1 MGYINHHNKLSIMVK
16 PAKIILSLLRFVLTS
31 MRSKTYSLAP
41 AKIGN
46 SSGFR
51 LPVSFYRDHPRFAN
65 ATGWVEVLADDT
77 LLIKLEPVEVER
89 ESDEENNELMLSLFL
104 DFITKDALKNS
115 DRLEAYT
122 EAMAQDDDELL
133 EGVEI
138 DL

>member
-1 MGYINHHNKLSIMVK
+1 MVIAIIVSIMVRT
-16 PAKIILSLLRFVLTS
+16 AKIVLSLLRFVLTS

-51 LPVSFYRDHPRFAN
+51 LPVSFYRDHPRFTN

-77 LLIKLEPVEVER
+77 LLIKLEPVTNEPA
-89 ESDEENNELMLSLFL
+89 SDEENNELMLSLFL

>member
-1 MGYINHHNKLSIMVK
+1 MLKT
-16 PAKIILSLLRFVLTS
+16 AKIVLSLLHFVLTS
-31 MRSKTYSLAP
+31 MHSKTYSLVP

-51 LPVSFYRDHPRFAN
+51 LPVSFYRDHPRFSN
-65 ATGWVEVLADDT
+65 ATGWVEVLTDDT
-77 LLIKLEPVEVER
+77 LLIKLEPVEMEA
-89 ESDEENNELMLSLFL
+89 EGDEENNELMLSLFL

-138 DL
+138 D

>member
-1 MGYINHHNKLSIMVK
+1 
-16 PAKIILSLLRFVLTS
+16 

-65 ATGWVEVLADDT
+65 ATGWVKVLADDT
-77 LLIKLEPVEVER
+77 LLIKFEPVTNEP
-89 ESDEENNELMLSLFL
+89 ESGEENNELMLSLFL

-138 DL
+138 DS

>member
-1 MGYINHHNKLSIMVK
+1 MVK
-16 PAKIILSLLRFVLTS
+16 TAKIILSLLRYVLTS
-31 MRSKTYSLAP
+31 MHSKTYSLAP

-65 ATGWVEVLADDT
+65 ATGWIEVLADDT
-77 LLIKLEPVEVER
+77 LLIKLEPFTNEP
-89 ESDEENNELMLSLFL
+89 ESDEESNELMLSLFL

-115 DRLEAYT
+115 DHLEAYT
-122 EAMAQDDDELL
+122 EVMAQDDDELL

-138 DL
+138 D

>member
-1 MGYINHHNKLSIMVK
+1 
-16 PAKIILSLLRFVLTS
+16 

-77 LLIKLEPVEVER
+77 LLIKLEPVTNEP

-133 EGVEI
+133 DGVEI
-138 DL
+138 DS

>member
-1 MGYINHHNKLSIMVK
+1 MVK
-16 PAKIILSLLRFVLTS
+16 TARIILSLLQFVLTS
-31 MRSKTYSLAP
+31 MGSKTYSLAP

-46 SSGFR
+46 SLGFR

-65 ATGWVEVLADDT
+65 ATGWVEVLTDDT
-77 LLIKLEPVEVER
+77 LLVKLEPVTN
-89 ESDEENNELMLSLFL
+89 ESESNEENNELMLSLFL

-122 EAMAQDDDELL
+122 EVMAQDDDELL

-138 DL
+138 D

>member
-1 MGYINHHNKLSIMVK
+1 
-16 PAKIILSLLRFVLTS
+16 

-65 ATGWVEVLADDT
+65 ATGWVEVLGDDT
-77 LLIKLEPVEVER
+77 LLIKLEPVTNEPA
-89 ESDEENNELMLSLFL
+89 SDEENNELMLSLFL